1 MSTDTVLRKD
11 LAAVEQVIEL
21 VNTFEPYLF
30 TNVEYATCLEC
41 LETLANEFRTALNYP
56 NPEA

>member
-1 MSTDTVLRKD
+1 MSNDTVLRED
-11 LAAVEQVIEL
+11 LAAVEKAIEL
-21 VNTFEPYLF
+21 VITFDPNMF

-41 LETLANEFRTALNYP
+41 LDALAHEFRTALNYP